1 MGECPIQPDARCL
14 FRAMASAI
22 QFLSGSESV
31 RIQLSDHIREDKG
44 TKKRKKNDPLEKEK
58 RIEKLIPHL
67 SEHHCARI
75 TRLVIP
81 HVAKH
86 MGSLSPED
94 KERAMEG
101 VPQVHKPTI
110 PPHPIG
116 ISPHHIP
123 IPRYPITIR
132 PHPMVTPPDLIVIPP
147 HPITIPPHPIAMHCV
162 VPAAVPETPTS

>member
-1 MGECPIQPDARCL
+1 
-14 FRAMASAI
+14 MASAI
-22 QFLSGSESV
+22 QFLSGGESV
-31 RIQLSDHIREDKG
+31 PIQLSDHIREDKG

-101 VPQVHKPTI
+101 VPQIV
-110 PPHPIG
+110 G
-116 ISPHHIP
+116 YGSGQSGRSDQSGQSGGRGRQISQGGQTGQVALNQVIF
-123 IPRYPITIR
+123 
-132 PHPMVTPPDLIVIPP
+132 MVRRSDRDESS
-147 HPITIPPHPIAMHCV
+147 HFSA
-162 VPAAVPETPTS
+162 S